1 MIVPKRDLYTRLV
14 YARKNPIWGKC
25 AYLIL
30 KLLGSEIPRSVPVG
44 SNFILEHGGH
54 GVVIHSKTRIGN
66 NVHVYQGV
74 TLGRADIHIPAEQ
87 SKFEGI
93 VIEEN
98 VILSP
103 GCKVL
108 CKEGILTVGKGTVVG
123 ANAVLLQSTG
133 KNEIWAGIPARCI
146 GKRPAFHGSEQ

>member
-1 MIVPKRDLYTRLV
+1 MPKRDLYTRLV

-133 KNEIWAGIPARCI
+133 KNEIWAGMPARCI
-146 GKRPAFHGSEQ
+146 GKRPAFHGTEQ